1 MVNILQHLS
10 KGSKP
15 VVQGSKPL
23 INVYKALVRH
33 YRALAF
39 ESSCDDTCVA
49 LLERTSPNTPVKV
62 IAELKETLNST
73 KTGGVVPLDAVHFHQ
88 KNVARMVA
96 KLASEHGFGPSSPPD
111 LICVTRGPGMMGS
124 LTASL
129 QFAKGLAVAWDR
141 PLVGA
146 HHMLGHLLTPKLP
159 QKNSES
165 CKGPEYPFL
174 SLLCSGGHTMLVLLS
189 TLDKHEVLVDTI
201 DIAAGDA
208 LDKAARELGMLGNM
222 IGPVLEKFVNDIDV
236 VKKEAY
242 SKIDTNG
249 KDPSFPLN
257 MPKPLVSSKHSKIP
271 DSVKF
276 SFASF
281 PSAIQHF
288 CKNVSLE
295 GPQREF
301 AAFKLQETLFD
312 HIVDRIN
319 VAFKKSKNID
329 GRTGEIPDLGDVKDF
344 VCSGGVAAN
353 LVLREKLK
361 QKLNTPQPMNFH
373 FPDLSLCTDNA
384 AMIGNVGMEIFEN
397 LRVKSDLGILAIRKW
412 PMGDLLAVDGW
423 EPVSDEEYKRVTG
436 F

>member
-1 MVNILQHLS
+1 MLITAKHLA
-10 KGSKP
+10 
-15 VVQGSKPL
+15 QGSKPL
-23 INVYKALVRH
+23 ANVYKALVRH

-49 LLERTSPNTPVKV
+49 LLERTSPNSPVKV

-96 KLASEHGFGPSSPPD
+96 RLGRDHGFGPSSPPD

-124 LTASL
+124 LTATL

-159 QKNSES
+159 QKTSNPGQ
-165 CKGPEYPFL
+165 GPEYPFV

-189 TLDKHEVLVDTI
+189 SLDKHEILVDTI

-222 IGPVLEKFVNDIDV
+222 IGPVLEKFVCEIDAE
-236 VKKEAY
+236 KREFY
-242 SKIDTNG
+242 RQIDTNG
-249 KDPSFPLN
+249 KHPEFPLN
-257 MPKPLVSSKHSKIP
+257 MPKPFISPKHSKVP

-281 PSAIQHF
+281 PSAVQQY
-288 CKNVSLE
+288 CKNVSVE
-295 GPQREF
+295 GPQKEF
-301 AAFKLQETLFD
+301 AAFQLQETVFD

-319 VAFKKSKNID
+319 VAFSKSRNADEKS
-329 GRTGEIPDLGDVKDF
+329 GDFPNLDNVKDF

-353 LVLREKLK
+353 SVLREKLR
-361 QKLNTPQPMNFH
+361 QKLNTPQKMTFH
-373 FPDLSLCTDNA
+373 FPDLALCTDNA
-384 AMIGNVGMEIFEN
+384 AMIGNVGMEIFEH
-397 LRVKSDLGILAIRKW
+397 LRLKSDLGILAIRKW

-423 EPVSDEEYKRVTG
+423 EPVSEEEYERVTG
-436 F
+436 FKEK

>member
-1 MVNILQHLS
+1 MEKL
-10 KGSKP
+10 
-15 VVQGSKPL
+15 
-23 INVYKALVRH
+23 YKALARH

-49 LLERTSPNTPVKV
+49 LLERTSPNSPVRV
-62 IAELKETLNST
+62 IAELKRTLNSV

-88 KNVARMVA
+88 KNVAQMVTQ
-96 KLASEHGFGPSSPPD
+96 LGVEHGFGPQNPPD

-146 HHMLGHLLTPKLP
+146 HHMLGHLLTPTLAQKDNELP
-159 QKNSES
+159 
-165 CKGPEYPFL
+165 KGPQYPYL
-174 SLLCSGGHTMLVLLS
+174 SLLCSGGHTMLVLS
-189 TLDKHEVLVDTI
+189 SALDNHEILVDTI

-222 IGPVLEKFVNDIDV
+222 IGPVLENFVNDID
-236 VKKEAY
+236 AGQRNFY
-242 SKIDTNG
+242 SQIESNG
-249 KDPSFPLN
+249 KHLDFPLN
-257 MPKPLVSSKHSKIP
+257 MPRPLVSPKHSKIP
-271 DSVKF
+271 EDIKF

-281 PSAIQHF
+281 PSAIQHY
-288 CKNVSLE
+288 CKKTHMS
-295 GPQREF
+295 PSQREF

-319 VAFKKSKNID
+319 VAFLKSKLSNSESCEFPNLD
-329 GRTGEIPDLGDVKDF
+329 NVKDF

-353 LVLREKLK
+353 SVLREKLR
-361 QKLNTPQPMNFH
+361 QKLNAPQQLNFH

-397 LRVKSDLGILAIRKW
+397 LRLKSSLEILAIRKW
-412 PMGDLLAVDGW
+412 PMGDLLTVDGW
-423 EPVSDEEYKRVTG
+423 EPVSEEEFKKVTG